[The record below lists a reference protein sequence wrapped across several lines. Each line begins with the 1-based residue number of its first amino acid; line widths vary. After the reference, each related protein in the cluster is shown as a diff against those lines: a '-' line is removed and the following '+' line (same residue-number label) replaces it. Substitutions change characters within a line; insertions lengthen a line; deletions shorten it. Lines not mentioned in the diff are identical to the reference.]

1 MVTQMASYAL
11 LIWRWLVCKP
21 WLVDYKRPKHA
32 WEIGE
37 TEAKI
42 RQVRAQGH
50 ECLPLSW
57 Y

>member
-32 WEIGE
+32 REIGE